1 VKALWYGY
9 VTGPV
14 IGVLWAFVA
23 ATALAVVLSF
33 STGDAFRPGLWGSVV
48 MGALVGLAAPDNR
61 ASWLL
66 AAGAAV
72 IGFALSYTGFSPI
85 HVAGTVGVGGHLAAG
100 AGFGLALAWPVSV
113 MMADAP
119 RGALDRHEWEEAVIR
134 FLTGFGYVFFT
145 AAVAIP
151 FYVMVMTSLKT
162 QGELIANP
170 LDFSI
175 DLSQGWALFR
185 SYEELFR
192 DFNFGQYMWTSFY
205 VSVLTVLITLL
216 FSIPGAYAVA
226 RLRFRGQK
234 ALSRSILL
242 IYMVPMIVLALPI
255 YIAFSVTGLQ
265 ELDPGHRDDLPGHDH
280 SGRALHAAGLFPRAS
295 GGDRG
300 GGADGRAQPVAG
312 DLEDHAAAL
321 AARAGLRLSLRFH
334 DRVERVPAGLHAA
347 GRSVQVHADAG
358 DRLAQLLGDPA
369 PAPDGGGR
377 DRDGAGDGAV
387 SGSGEVHDPGADG
400 GVGQGMSDMF
410 DTIDAAPLDREA
422 ERILRLNDRGGYTV
436 PTAGTLS
443 LPVELGF
450 QRLRRPGASRPSIMD
465 RAWAEMETALLRP
478 VGKRHGAAY
487 PVPPA
492 PIRAISPAPRS
503 GARRRRWVGARASF
517 HRRASPS
524 RRWWPRVSHARGV

>member
-100 AGFGLALAWPVSV
+100 AGFGLVLAWPVSV

-255 YIAFSVTGLQ
+255 YIAFSVTGLRNSILGIVMIYPVTTIPVALYMLQ
-265 ELDPGHRDDLPGHDH
+265 GYFRGLP
-280 SGRALHAAGLFPRAS
+280 AEIEEAGLM
-295 GGDRG
+295 
-300 GGADGRAQPVAG
+300 DG
-312 DLEDHAAAL
+312 LN
-321 AARAGLRLSLRFH
+321 RL
-334 DRVERVPAGLHAA
+334 
-347 GRSVQVHADAG
+347 QVIWKIT
-358 DRLAQLLGDPA
+358 LP
-369 PAPDGGGR
+369 
-377 DRDGAGDGAV
+377 
-387 SGSGEVHDPGADG
+387 
-400 GVGQGMSDMF
+400 
-410 DTIDAAPLDREA
+410 
-422 ERILRLNDRGGYTV
+422 
-436 PTAGTLS
+436 LS
-443 LPVELGF
+443 LPALASVSLYVFMIAWNEFLLAFMLLDDPSKFTLTRGIASLNSSEIPRQHLMAGAVIATVPVMALFLGLEKF
-450 QRLRRPGASRPSIMD
+450 MTRGL
-465 RAWAEMETALLRP
+465 TAGS
-478 VGKRHGAAY
+478 VKG
-487 PVPPA
+487 
-492 PIRAISPAPRS
+492 
-503 GARRRRWVGARASF
+503 
-517 HRRASPS
+517 
-524 RRWWPRVSHARGV
+524 